1 MDKIISEQ
9 MLDALRERVGCIMSG
24 KRFSHT
30 LGVEREIE
38 KLAVLYA
45 PEKSMMLRAA
55 ALLHDI
61 TKEYTNDR
69 HLALISEYGLDVEYY
84 KAQSPKLYHSATAAL
99 IIPDSYPEYADSEL
113 IHAVS
118 VHTAGCVGMS
128 ISDKL
133 LFLADYIEDT
143 RTFEDCVTLRNF
155 FWERISSGKER
166 LRHLD
171 RTVLL
176 AFDMTLKDLIEN
188 NNIIS
193 DKTVEARNSLLCK
206 MKKGE

>member
-84 KAQSPKLYHSATAAL
+84 KAQNPKLYHSATAAL

-143 RTFEDCVTLRNF
+143 RTFEDCVSLRNF
-155 FWERISSGKER
+155 FWEGIS
-166 LRHLD
+166 
-171 RTVLL
+171 
-176 AFDMTLKDLIEN
+176 
-188 NNIIS
+188 
-193 DKTVEARNSLLCK
+193 
-206 MKKGE
+206 

>member
-38 KLAVLYA
+38 KLAVLYV

-155 FWERISSGKER
+155 FWEGISSGKER

>member
-55 ALLHDI
+55 PLLHDI

-155 FWERISSGKER
+155 FLEGISSGKER

>member
-155 FWERISSGKER
+155 FWEGISSGKER